1 MGASR
6 ALGGLLCAAC
16 VAVAI
21 LHLWYG
27 YGFSDFSA
35 GWPHPAISLAFALPI
50 TVGVLAICGLGLWL
64 GWIMA
69 TTKPAAPITPPP
81 IAEEP
86 VEKPAAKKAP
96 RKRTRRPRKAK

>member
-16 VAVAI
+16 AVVVI

-27 YGFSDFSA
+27 YLADGSL
-35 GWPHPAISLAFALPI
+35 WPTLSLAFALPI